1 MKLTKEILWN
11 DDFIN
16 KFTNLRTSFLIF
28 LTRILIDTK
37 EKYHQLYDASWLTA
51 ELKNEFSVTNYYPRV
66 VYKPKFGKPII
77 SYKSREGDT
86 KYAGERIKFED
97 GIKYIMNK
105 IFFDLKHDSEIELFG
120 IRISNFITKD
130 NEEKKNEMIE
140 SMFKYL
146 SDKFVFPSQIEYLV
160 NDKPY
165 YIECVYKVFTSPNIF
180 TSNLDLYFTISFKLC
195 SKESDTPISFKNDTL
210 TEFDRFFE
218 DLKDKAKKFIC
229 KRKAEIRAN
238 REINKYL

>member
-11 DDFIN
+11 NNFIN

-51 ELKNEFSVTNYYPRV
+51 ELKNEFSITNYYPHV

-86 KYAGERIKFED
+86 KYFGERIKFED

-105 IFFDLKHDSEIELFG
+105 IFFDLKYDSEIELFG
-120 IRISNFITKD
+120 IKISNFITKD

-140 SMFKYL
+140 SMFKCL
-146 SDKFVFPSQIEYLV
+146 SDKFTFPSSIEYFV

-165 YIECVYKVFTSPNIF
+165 YIECVYKTFTSSNNF
-180 TSNLDLYFTISFKLC
+180 TSNLDLYFTILFKLC
-195 SKESDTPISFKNDTL
+195 SKESDTPISFKNDSL
-210 TEFDRFFE
+210 TEFDLFFE
-218 DLKDKAKKFIC
+218 DLKNKAKKFIC
-229 KRKAEIRAN
+229 KQKAEIRAN
-238 REINKYL
+238 RKINKYL

>member
-1 MKLTKEILWN
+1 MKLSKEILWN
-11 DDFIN
+11 NDFIN

-51 ELKNEFSVTNYYPRV
+51 ELKKEFKVTNYYPRV

-77 SYKSREGDT
+77 SYKSKEDDT
-86 KYAGERIKFED
+86 EYAGERIKFED
-97 GIKYIMNK
+97 GIKYIMSK
-105 IFFDLKHDSEIELFG
+105 IFFDLKYDNEIELFG
-120 IRISNFITKD
+120 IKILNFITKD
-130 NEEKKNEMIE
+130 NEKKKNEIIE

-146 SDKFVFPSQIEYLV
+146 SDKFAFPSQIEYLV

-165 YIECVYKVFTSPNIF
+165 YIECVYKVFTSPNNF

-195 SKESDTPISFKNDTL
+195 SGESDTPISFKNDSL
-210 TEFDRFFE
+210 TEFDLFFE

-229 KRKAEIRAN
+229 KQKAEIRAN
-238 REINKYL
+238 REMNKYL

>member
-11 DDFIN
+11 NNFIN

-51 ELKNEFSVTNYYPRV
+51 ELKNEFEVTNYYPHV
-66 VYKPKFGKPII
+66 VYKSRIGKPII
-77 SYKSREGDT
+77 SYKSRKNDI

-105 IFFDLKHDSEIELFG
+105 IFFDLKYDSEIELFG
-120 IRISNFITKD
+120 IRILNFITKD

-146 SDKFVFPSQIEYLV
+146 SDKFTFPSSIEYFV

-165 YIECVYKVFTSPNIF
+165 YIECVYKTFTSPNNF
-180 TSNLDLYFTISFKLC
+180 TSNSDLYFTISFKLC
-195 SKESDTPISFKNDTL
+195 SKESDTPISFKNDSL
-210 TEFDRFFE
+210 TDFDLFFE

-229 KRKAEIRAN
+229 KQKAEIRIK
-238 REINKYL
+238 REMNKYL

>member
-1 MKLTKEILWN
+1 MKLTREILW
-11 DDFIN
+11 DDNFIN

-51 ELKNEFSVTNYYPRV
+51 ELKNEFSVTNYYPHV

-77 SYKSREGDT
+77 SYKSKENDI
-86 KYAGERIKFED
+86 KYAGEKIKFED

-105 IFFDLKHDSEIELFG
+105 IFFDLKYDSEIELFG
-120 IRISNFITKD
+120 IKISNFITKD
-130 NEEKKNEMIE
+130 NKEKKNEMIE

-146 SDKFVFPSQIEYLV
+146 SDKFVFPSQIEYFV

-165 YIECVYKVFTSPNIF
+165 YIECVYKVFTSPNKF

-195 SKESDTPISFKNDTL
+195 SGESDTPISFKNDSL
-210 TEFDRFFE
+210 TEFDLFYK

-229 KRKAEIRAN
+229 KQKEENRTN
-238 REINKYL
+238 REMNKYL

>member
-11 DDFIN
+11 NNFIN

-28 LTRILIDTK
+28 LSRILIDTK

-51 ELKNEFSVTNYYPRV
+51 ELKNEFSVTNYYPHV

-86 KYAGERIKFED
+86 KYFGERIKFED

-105 IFFDLKHDSEIELFG
+105 IFFDLKYDSEIELFG
-120 IRISNFITKD
+120 IRILNFITKD

-146 SDKFVFPSQIEYLV
+146 SDKFTFPSSIEYFV

-165 YIECVYKVFTSPNIF
+165 YIECVYKVFTSPNNF

-195 SKESDTPISFKNDTL
+195 SKESDTPITFKNDSL
-210 TEFDRFFE
+210 TDFDLFFE

-229 KRKAEIRAN
+229 KQKAEIRAE
-238 REINKYL
+238 REMNKYL

>member
-11 DDFIN
+11 NDFIN

-51 ELKNEFSVTNYYPRV
+51 ELKNEFKVTNYYPRV

-77 SYKSREGDT
+77 SYKSKEDDT
-86 KYAGERIKFED
+86 EYTGERIKFED
-97 GIKYIMNK
+97 GIKYIMSK
-105 IFFDLKHDSEIELFG
+105 IFFDLKYDSEIELFG
-120 IRISNFITKD
+120 IKILNFITKD
-130 NEEKKNEMIE
+130 NEEKKNEIIE

-146 SDKFVFPSQIEYLV
+146 SDKFAFPSQIEYFV

-165 YIECVYKVFTSPNIF
+165 YIECVYKVFTSPNNF

-195 SKESDTPISFKNDTL
+195 SGESDTPISFKNDSL
-210 TEFDRFFE
+210 TEFDIFFE
-218 DLKDKAKKFIC
+218 DLKNKAKKFIC
-229 KRKAEIRAN
+229 KQKAEIRAI
-238 REINKYL
+238 REMNKYL